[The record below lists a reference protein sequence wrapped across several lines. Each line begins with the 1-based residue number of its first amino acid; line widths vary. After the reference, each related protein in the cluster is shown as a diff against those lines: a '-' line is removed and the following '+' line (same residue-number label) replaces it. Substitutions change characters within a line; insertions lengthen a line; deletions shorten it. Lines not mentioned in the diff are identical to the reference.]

1 MRRREFITLIGGA
14 AAWPLAA
21 RAQQPIPVIGYL
33 GLGTPESQANTVTGF
48 RKGLSDSGY
57 VEGRNIAIEFLWAG
71 SQYDRFPAHAGDLV
85 RRRVKVI
92 FANSPSAVR
101 AAMAATGIIP
111 IVFLMGEDP
120 VKEAIVP
127 SLNRPSGNV
136 TGITD
141 YGNQIAGK
149 RLGLLCDI
157 VPKATVLALLVNPT
171 HPNVESDTK
180 DAQAAAAALRRELR
194 VLRASTERDFDSAFS
209 AMVQLGVGGL
219 FVSIDPFF
227 SEKRET
233 LVALAARHAIPATYF
248 RREYPAVGG
257 LMSYEADRFEASRQ
271 AGVYVGRILMGAKPA
286 DLPVLQSSKFNLV
299 INLKTAKALGL
310 EIPPGVLAIADEV
323 IE

>member
-1 MRRREFITLIGGA
+1 
-14 AAWPLAA
+14 
-21 RAQQPIPVIGYL
+21 
-33 GLGTPESQANTVTGF
+33 
-48 RKGLSDSGY
+48 
-57 VEGRNIAIEFLWAG
+57 
-71 SQYDRFPAHAGDLV
+71 
-85 RRRVKVI
+85 
-92 FANSPSAVR
+92 
-101 AAMAATGIIP
+101 
-111 IVFLMGEDP
+111 
-120 VKEAIVP
+120 
-127 SLNRPSGNV
+127 
-136 TGITD
+136 
-141 YGNQIAGK
+141 
-149 RLGLLCDI
+149 
-157 VPKATVLALLVNPT
+157 
-171 HPNVESDTK
+171 
-180 DAQAAAAALRRELR
+180 

-310 EIPPGVLAIADEV
+310 DIPPGVLAIADEV
-323 IE
+323 SE